1 MLNFESAKYVD
12 PKVQIAP
19 RELPVEEMMK
29 VGNVLQDRFDKSMEN
44 ETKTQALFRKL
55 KASSNPADH
64 AVADQIMSNYNQRL
78 KDRATNGRYQDM
90 LWQTQQDAMDVA
102 GMYEGLSNR
111 AKQIAEYEKA
121 IDLNTVNS
129 PEIKKLQK
137 EKYRKSIMQSQFD
150 PEKRILQ
157 GLDVSAPNIVNAF
170 DYEKHMMDLA
180 GQWKPDTRGS
190 KTVKE
195 VWIPKGAKAPDG
207 SISPGSNYKVLDNRF
222 TEQVKAEDLRNH
234 LEKSALSNE
243 MLQAALKQDREVYGD
258 DIAFQRYHNAINA
271 AIDAKAYIKQL
282 ENEHSAEMTVPKT
295 NGQGDGYGEQ
305 QNPQP
310 TKIADTRNIDNAASP
325 LSKSVNETLTDYNK
339 NIDVSYE
346 NFKSGKSDNAVKN
359 REVISMFT
367 TYLMNKI
374 PELEKSNND
383 KDKKLLKNI
392 NTGAWNTDWKD
403 EGNPGN
409 AFYTAYTKIA
419 RGKPETLTSME
430 YNKIMDLMK
439 DQNISYNY
447 APKVYNTNDPNY
459 KARNLAEFG
468 TLVLDTNGEYD
479 PLKAINQMNYKAFNN
494 PNGLAIKKT
503 GALEK
508 GENTALGGASSRG
521 WKYLDPIT
529 NSVKDLNT
537 LIDELPNATTNL
549 TVSGIPDPSSLMTA
563 NENHREGSNT
573 SYFGNGYVVNFI
585 DKNGQERDIIIGNP
599 SEVNTGNAQVANLSR
614 FAKGIHGTETV
625 NLKVGNEEMSFKVR
639 GEGDKVVVSS
649 GKQSRKF
656 TSDEYIQWLKD
667 VIQPNKTN

>member
-1 MLNFESAKYVD
+1 MLNFESAQFVD
-12 PKVQIAP
+12 PKIQIAP

-44 ETKTQALFRKL
+44 ETKTQAIARKL
-55 KASSNPADH
+55 KTSSNPADH

-90 LWQTQQDAMDVA
+90 QWQTQQDALDVA

-243 MLQAALKQDREVYGD
+243 MLQAALKQDREAYGD
-258 DIAFQRYHNAINA
+258 DVAFKRYHNAINA

-430 YNKIMDLMK
+430 YNKIMDL
-439 DQNISYNY
+439 
-447 APKVYNTNDPNY
+447 
-459 KARNLAEFG
+459 
-468 TLVLDTNGEYD
+468 
-479 PLKAINQMNYKAFNN
+479 
-494 PNGLAIKKT
+494 
-503 GALEK
+503 
-508 GENTALGGASSRG
+508 
-521 WKYLDPIT
+521 
-529 NSVKDLNT
+529 
-537 LIDELPNATTNL
+537 
-549 TVSGIPDPSSLMTA
+549 
-563 NENHREGSNT
+563 
-573 SYFGNGYVVNFI
+573 
-585 DKNGQERDIIIGNP
+585 
-599 SEVNTGNAQVANLSR
+599 
-614 FAKGIHGTETV
+614 
-625 NLKVGNEEMSFKVR
+625 
-639 GEGDKVVVSS
+639 
-649 GKQSRKF
+649 
-656 TSDEYIQWLKD
+656 
-667 VIQPNKTN
+667 